1 MTTLTLQPVNF
12 DDPRQTADFLFLLDH
27 YMRGPTGNGK
37 PMDDDLRARLPD
49 ALRRRPTVLCHI
61 AYVSDESGRTQPA
74 GLINCVEGF
83 STFAGKPL
91 LNIHDIVVHED
102 FRRRGIARALLAH
115 AETVARDRGCC
126 KLTLEVLEGNR
137 GAHRAYLEFGF
148 QAYQLDPAMGA
159 AMFMEKKLG

>member
-1 MTTLTLQPVNF
+1 MTTLTLQPVDF

-27 YMRGPTGNGK
+27 YMRGPTGSGE
-37 PMDDDLRARLPD
+37 PMGDELRARLPE
-49 ALRRRPTVLCHI
+49 ALRRRPTVLSYL
-61 AYVSDESGRTQPA
+61 AYAGGDDGQPQPA

-115 AETVARDRGCC
+115 AEAVARERGCC

-137 GAHRAYLEFGF
+137 GAHRAYLDFGF
-148 QAYQLDPAMGA
+148 TAYQLDPAMGA

>member
-49 ALRRRPTVLCHI
+49 ELRRRPTVLCHVG
-61 AYVSDESGRTQPA
+61 YLDEAGGERRPV

-83 STFAGKPL
+83 STFAGRPISPTETL
-91 LNIHDIVVHED
+91 PAPAG
-102 FRRRGIARALLAH
+102 RRAERRLPATTGERRA
-115 AETVARDRGCC
+115 V
-126 KLTLEVLEGNR
+126 
-137 GAHRAYLEFGF
+137 
-148 QAYQLDPAMGA
+148 
-159 AMFMEKKLG
+159 